1 MIKEG
6 VYNLLWDNRYLQ
18 FNKKVVSISNTF
30 IHPNSYFRIKKINS
44 DNFYFLQ
51 IIKINYL
58 LSYSLKKI
66 LVFVNKADFNKNSTA
81 WEFIISKNNN
91 YAIKN
96 KNNCYIKITK
106 YKITCENLPLEKASV
121 FKLIKL
127 YEEGEENIINEKILE
142 KEPIDILIK
151 YIDLRDPN
159 LIRNNIHQI
168 EKDYDNEELKYS
180 LRSII
185 KNIPWVRKI
194 FILMPNDRVRFFK
207 NNSLIRDKIVYVKDK
222 DLIGFDSSNSNLFQ
236 FHYWKMKKFGI
247 SDNFIAMDDDCFIGK
262 KLKKKDFFYVENG
275 KVVPYIITSKFL
287 KIDKDS
293 TIKKYKIY
301 KYKTKISKEEQNDD
315 AFNYSLQITFLL
327 IMKEFNKNI
336 V

>member
-6 VYNLLWDNRYLQ
+6 VYNSLRDNLYLQ
-18 FNKKVVSISNTF
+18 FNKKAVSISNEF

-44 DNFYFLQ
+44 DNYYFLQ

-58 LSYSLKKI
+58 LSYSLKRN
-66 LVFVNKADFNKNSTA
+66 LVFVNKTDVNKNSTA

-106 YKITCENLPLEKASV
+106 YKITCENLPLEKASL

-159 LIRNNIHQI
+159 LKRNNIHQI

-207 NNSLIRDKIVYVKDK
+207 NINR
-222 DLIGFDSSNSNLFQ
+222 F
-236 FHYWKMKKFGI
+236 
-247 SDNFIAMDDDCFIGK
+247 
-262 KLKKKDFFYVENG
+262 
-275 KVVPYIITSKFL
+275 
-287 KIDKDS
+287 
-293 TIKKYKIY
+293 
-301 KYKTKISKEEQNDD
+301 
-315 AFNYSLQITFLL
+315 
-327 IMKEFNKNI
+327 
-336 V
+336 